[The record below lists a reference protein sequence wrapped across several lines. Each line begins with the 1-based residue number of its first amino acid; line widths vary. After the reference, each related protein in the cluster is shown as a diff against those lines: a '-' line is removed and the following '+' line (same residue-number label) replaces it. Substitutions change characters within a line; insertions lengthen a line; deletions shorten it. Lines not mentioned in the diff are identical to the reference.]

1 VSATDVSCVDCGTDF
16 TVDLPEEGTLGY
28 RMIAALIARE
38 PRCDGCFGLAEKVA
52 EEQERLSARAARR
65 NRSQLPNRLQGQG
78 IERVTAKPGQ
88 QAAIDAAKQ
97 WAGAK
102 DAGGLML
109 TGETG
114 VGKTRIAAAACWTRL
129 EHFPCIY
136 ASVARAMAKL
146 GGSFTD
152 EGRAEAV
159 RMFSGNGA
167 VVLDDLDKTRPT
179 DFGLEQLFAAVDA
192 REQAG
197 APLLVTTNLT
207 PSEIGERYGE
217 PLMSRLAGYCRAIR
231 VEGDDWRVAR

>member
-1 VSATDVSCVDCGTDF
+1 MSAVEVSCVDCGVDF
-16 TVDLPEEGTLGY
+16 VIQLPEEGSIAYRWVSTL
-28 RMIAALIARE
+28 AKRE
-38 PRCDGCFGLAEKVA
+38 PRCDGCFSKNERA
-52 EEQERLSARAARR
+52 EEERERLSARVARR
-65 NRSQLPNRLQGQG
+65 NRCQLPNRLQG
-78 IERVTAKPGQ
+78 ERLDRFPVKAG
-88 QAAIDAAKQ
+88 QAAAVEAASE
-97 WAGAK
+97 WATTK

-109 TGETG
+109 LGETG

-129 EHFPCIY
+129 EKWPCAY

-159 RMFSGNGA
+159 RVFSGNGA

-179 DFGLEQLFAAVDA
+179 DYGLEQLFAAVDA

-207 PSEIGERYGE
+207 PSEVGERYGD
-217 PLMSRLAGYCRAIR
+217 PLMSRLVGYCRSVR
-231 VEGDDWRVAR
+231 VEGDDWRVAA

>member
-1 VSATDVSCVDCGTDF
+1 LNTVDVSCVDCGLDF
-16 TVDLPEEGTLGY
+16 VIELPEGTSVGY
-28 RMIAALIARE
+28 RWVSALANRE
-38 PRCDGCFGLAEKVA
+38 PRCEVCFDKHEA
-52 EEQERLSARAARR
+52 EEAERERKSAREARR
-65 NRSQLPNRLQGQG
+65 GRCQLPNRLRG
-78 IERVTAKPGQ
+78 ELLPNFRPKPGQ
-88 QAAIDAAKQ
+88 QAAVAAAGE
-97 WAGAK
+97 WANSK

-129 EHFPCIY
+129 EHFPCTY

-167 VVLDDLDKTRPT
+167 VILDDLDKTRPT

-207 PSEIGERYGE
+207 PSEIGERYGD
-217 PLMSRLAGYCRAIR
+217 PLMSRLVGYCRSVR
-231 VEGDDWRVAR
+231 VEGDDWRVTR

>member
-1 VSATDVSCVDCGTDF
+1 MSIVAVNCVDCDRGF
-16 TVDLPEEGTLGY
+16 EIELPDEGTAGY
-28 RMIAALIARE
+28 RWVAALARRE
-38 PRCDGCFGLAEKVA
+38 PRCNGCFDLAEKA
-52 EEQERLSARAARR
+52 AAEQERLSARAARR

-78 IERVTAKPGQ
+78 LEQLKAKPGQ
-88 QAAIDAAKQ
+88 EAAIVAAKQ
-97 WAGAK
+97 WAEAK

-129 EHFPCIY
+129 EHFPCTY

-167 VVLDDLDKTRPT
+167 VVLDDLDKTRPS
-179 DFGLEQLFAAVDA
+179 DYGMEQLFAAVDS

-197 APLLVTTNLT
+197 APLLVTTNLS

-217 PLMSRLAGYCRAIR
+217 PLMSRLAGYCRTVR